1 MSRESNLE
9 LGMRHPMR
17 RTIEDDLLRW
27 KNGRV
32 RKALL
37 ILGERQIGKSFVARR
52 FGQKEYDYFLEINFI
67 DDPDAKSIFQPA
79 RSAQTVLQTIFVRHP
94 EFKME
99 KGRSL
104 LFLDEIQKCPEA
116 VTALK
121 FLVDDGRVDVIASGS
136 MLGIGANAPESYPA
150 GSVTELNMHPMS
162 FEEYLLARGMDPSIP
177 DMIRDH
183 IRRREPFGE
192 PLLDALQEN
201 FRNYMLVGGM
211 PECVLLHTLDGTDMD
226 SVIRTQ
232 RDLIDSYRRDIQ
244 AYAPKDKIL
253 KVSREFDLIPA
264 QLGRPNKRIM
274 FNEIEDRDNVGFR
287 EYGGAIGW
295 MIESRMVNACINLN
309 GIENPLSEHMT
320 PSQVKLYTND
330 TGLLMNMMGRETML
344 AILNDDI
351 SVNEGAI
358 AENIVCQMLRC
369 NDLPTFYF
377 DLSKPDVPR
386 MEVDFITMLGSSIAA
401 IEVESGKKRRT
412 PSIANLK
419 KDVRGKDVGRFI
431 KLYNGDITTPAHD
444 PEFEHYPMFCIA
456 FADAMI
462 PEDEGLELPEAPIIR
477 I

>member
-9 LGMRHPMR
+9 LGMKHPMR

-79 RSAQTVLQTIFVRHP
+79 RSAQMVLQTISVRHP

-253 KVSREFDLIPA
+253 K
-264 QLGRPNKRIM
+264 
-274 FNEIEDRDNVGFR
+274 
-287 EYGGAIGW
+287 
-295 MIESRMVNACINLN
+295 
-309 GIENPLSEHMT
+309 GIKEWE
-320 PSQVKLYTND
+320 
-330 TGLLMNMMGRETML
+330 
-344 AILNDDI
+344 
-351 SVNEGAI
+351 
-358 AENIVCQMLRC
+358 
-369 NDLPTFYF
+369 
-377 DLSKPDVPR
+377 
-386 MEVDFITMLGSSIAA
+386 
-401 IEVESGKKRRT
+401 
-412 PSIANLK
+412 
-419 KDVRGKDVGRFI
+419 
-431 KLYNGDITTPAHD
+431 
-444 PEFEHYPMFCIA
+444 
-456 FADAMI
+456 
-462 PEDEGLELPEAPIIR
+462 
-477 I
+477 